1 MRCVDRRIEPGL
13 RPSRATKPPWPTAC
27 GTALARK
34 YDARKDTRIAPG
46 TLLDLPAG
54 AYQPTVSRPTRL
66 WSASPRPKLSRRWAS
81 RPNWKLMAP
90 PCTTAKL

>member
-1 MRCVDRRIEPGL
+1 MFRPQDRTGPAAG
-13 RPSRATKPPWPTAC
+13 RATKPRWPTAC
-27 GTALARK
+27 GTAIARSTTLAR
-34 YDARKDTRIAPG
+34 TPGAPG
-46 TLLDLPAG
+46 TLLEPSG

-90 PCTTAKL
+90 PCTTARL

>member
-1 MRCVDRRIEPGL
+1 MFRPQDRTGRMRDGH
-13 RPSRATKPPWPTAC
+13 RPE
-27 GTALARK
+27 
-34 YDARKDTRIAPG
+34 YDARKDTRRRRG
-46 TLLDLPAG
+46 HYSSAG

-90 PCTTAKL
+90 PCTTARP